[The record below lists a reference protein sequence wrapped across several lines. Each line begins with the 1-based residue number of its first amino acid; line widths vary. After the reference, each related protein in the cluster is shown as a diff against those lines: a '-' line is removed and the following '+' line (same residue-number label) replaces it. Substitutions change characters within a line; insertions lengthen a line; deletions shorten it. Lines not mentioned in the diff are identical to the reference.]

1 MQAILAPWAPFI
13 LRREFRIDMTLLQE
27 GIIYLIAALITVPIS
42 KKLGFGSVLGY
53 LVAGIAIGPFGLG
66 FIQDAEH
73 ILHFA
78 ELGVVFLLFIIGL
91 ELQPSRLWVL
101 RRMVFGLGSAQ
112 VIITAGV
119 IAALAMLFGLAPPA
133 AVLVGLILALSSTAF
148 VLQLLAEK
156 KQLTTTHGRAA
167 FAILLFQDLA
177 VIPLIAI
184 LPMFG
189 ASAAQGFGMTGLVI
203 AVAIIGGLI
212 VGGRYLLRP
221 VLRIAAR
228 TQIPEI
234 FTATA
239 LLVVIGAALLMQ
251 AAGMSMVLGAFI
263 AGMLLADSEYRHELE
278 ADIAPFKGLLLGLF
292 FIAVGMSVNLG
303 LLLQHPGTIML
314 IVVCLMLAKAVVLF
328 PLATVFGICDTRGAV
343 SLAAVLSQGGEF
355 AFVLFAIVARHQILN
370 TAVIDQLILA
380 VAVSMLLT
388 PIVYLLKEQF
398 LARAHKEEE
407 PEYDQIV
414 DQQHPVIIA
423 GFGRFGQIVGRLLA
437 IVGRP
442 FTALEIDASQV
453 DVVRK
458 YGNIVHYGD
467 ASKLDLLRAAGAGQ
481 ARLFVL
487 AIDDIEASVRTARMV
502 TRQFPNLTIVARARN
517 RRHEYH
523 LMDLGIKHIFRE
535 TLLSSL
541 AMSEQV
547 LFDLGFDKNEV
558 NRIIAVFRDKDAQLI
573 REQHAV
579 QHDEEQLIQTARD
592 TALELELLMKS
603 DLQR

>member
-1 MQAILAPWAPFI
+1 MS
-13 LRREFRIDMTLLQE
+13 LLHE
-27 GIIYLIAALITVPIS
+27 AVIYLLAALIMVPIS
-42 KKLGFGSVLGY
+42 RKLGFGSVLGY
-53 LVAGIAIGPFGLG
+53 LAAGIIIGPFGLG
-66 FIQDAEH
+66 LIKDTEH

-78 ELGVVFLLFIIGL
+78 ELGVVFLLFVIGL

-101 RRMVFGLGSAQ
+101 RRMIFGLGGTQ
-112 VIITAGV
+112 VIVSAGA
-119 IAALAMLFGLAPPA
+119 IAAVGIAFGLALKE
-133 AVLVGLILALSSTAF
+133 AVLVGFILALSSTAF
-148 VLQLLAEK
+148 VLQMLAEK
-156 KQLTTTHGRAA
+156 KELMTAHGRAA

-189 ASAAQGFGMTGLVI
+189 GATGQALELSAI
-203 AVAIIGGLI
+203 AIAAATIFGLI
-212 VGGRYLLRP
+212 VGGHYLLRP

-292 FIAVGMSVNLG
+292 FIAVGMAVNLG
-303 LLLQHPGTIML
+303 LLLQLPGSIML
-314 IVVCLMLAKAVVLF
+314 IVLCLMVLKAAVLF
-328 PLATVFGICDTRGAV
+328 PMARLYGICDTRSAA

-355 AFVLFAIVARHQILN
+355 AFVLFAIVARQQILQSEL
-370 TAVIDQLILA
+370 VDQLILA
-380 VAVSMLLT
+380 VAISMLLT
-388 PIVYLLKEQF
+388 PIVYLLNEKIV
-398 LARAHKEEE
+398 LRLDKRDA
-407 PEYDQIV
+407 PEYDRME
-414 DQQHPVIIA
+414 DQQHAVIIA
-423 GFGRFGQIVGRLLA
+423 GFGRFGQIVGRLLT
-437 IVGRP
+437 IVGQQ

-453 DVVRK
+453 DVVRR

-481 ARLFVL
+481 AKLFVL
-487 AIDDIEASVRTARMV
+487 AIDDIEASVRTARTV
-502 TRQFPNLTIVARARN
+502 TRHFPDLTIVARARN

-523 LMDLGIKHIFRE
+523 LMDLGVTHIFRE

-547 LFDLGFDKNEV
+547 LVGLGLEADEV
-558 NRIIAVFRDKDAQLI
+558 KRLVETFREKDEQLI

-579 QHDEEQLIQTARD
+579 QHDEEQLIQTAID
-592 TALELELLMKS
+592 TGRELELLLRS
-603 DLQR
+603 DRKQ